1 MRIFL
6 SLIIIIFSLQ
16 SWTNADDISEF
27 EIEGIGIGD
36 SFLNLLTENEIKTK
50 SSETHYYKD
59 NKYVYYF
66 FPSLDFL
73 KTYESLQV
81 TVKPKDKKYRIEGV
95 DGVIRYKNIKECNKK
110 LSKIK
115 TELEEV
121 FGIDGIFDEG
131 DHPGY
136 KNSTYVR
143 YVFNL
148 PDGRVDCVCFDM
160 SKKLENQG
168 KLDSLYISMVSKEF
182 NQFITY
188 ENY

>member
-1 MRIFL
+1 MRFFL
-6 SLIIIIFSLQ
+6 LVIIFFLNLQ
-16 SWTNADDISEF
+16 SLTKADISEF

-36 SFLNLLTENEIKTK
+36 SLLNLLTENEIKTK
-50 SSETHYYKD
+50 SSDIHYYKN

-73 KTYESLQV
+73 TTYESLQV
-81 TVKPKDKKYRIEGV
+81 TVKPNDKKYKIEGV
-95 DGVIRYKNIKECNKK
+95 DGVIRYKDIKECNKK
-110 LSKIK
+110 LAEIK
-115 TELEEV
+115 NELENV
-121 FGIDGIFDEG
+121 FGIDAIFDEG
-131 DHPGY
+131 NHPGY
-136 KNSTYVR
+136 TDSTYKR
-143 YVFNL
+143 HVFQL

-182 NQFITY
+182 DQFITY